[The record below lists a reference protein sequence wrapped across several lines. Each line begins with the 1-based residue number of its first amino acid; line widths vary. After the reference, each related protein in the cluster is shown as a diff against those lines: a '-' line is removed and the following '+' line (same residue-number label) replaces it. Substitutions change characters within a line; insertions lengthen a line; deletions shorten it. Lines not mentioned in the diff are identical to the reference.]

1 MKGGDYMKKSNLEE
15 KLLNLALIVG
25 GSAVVLWL
33 VATALCLQYG
43 WK

>member
-1 MKGGDYMKKSNLEE
+1 MKGGNNMKKSSIGE
-15 KLLNLALIVG
+15 KLINLALLVG